1 MAFIAPDRCLP
12 CPRELLLNM
21 LTELD
26 NLLPRLEEMQE
37 ENKMKHLFW
46 NMDDFYKRF
55 PSSDVSLNS
64 LQCANAVP
72 VQENTMCDLEDM
84 DSDSMTE
91 AERTREYF
99 QNELNISRSIV
110 IRKANQH
117 YGLEDDEMPRTFEDF
132 IDRIK
137 TGKYVVNPRYAN
149 DTMKNKFSHYDV
161 GCWIKWRDPTKIQDE
176 AGFEEAS
183 EILSKFYRKASHRIR
198 VEDIK
203 ELPKIVE
210 EFENTKFH

>member
-1 MAFIAPDRCLP
+1 
-12 CPRELLLNM
+12 M

-26 NLLPRLEEMQE
+26 NLLPRLEEIQE
-37 ENKMKHLFW
+37 EDKMPYVYTDCLFGQEARW
-46 NMDDFYKRF
+46 YGKPLLPNEHI
-55 PSSDVSLNS
+55 SLDT
-64 LQCANAVP
+64 LEARCTKANP

-99 QNELNISRSIV
+99 QNELDNARSIV
-110 IRKANQH
+110 TRKANQH
-117 YGLEDDEMPRTFEDF
+117 YGLEDDEMPHTFEDF

-137 TGKYVVNPRYAN
+137 TGKYVVNSRYAN

-161 GCWIKWRDPTKIQDE
+161 GCWIRWRDPTKVQDDV
-176 AGFEEAS
+176 GLEEAS
-183 EILSKFYRKASHRIR
+183 EIISKSYRKASHHIR
-198 VEDIK
+198 VEDVK

-210 EFENTKFH
+210 DFENTKFH